1 MIPVKDTIVSEE
13 LKEVFFCCDLP
24 KCLGGCCVAGD
35 AGAPLEEQEIS
46 ILEDDLDKIKPY
58 MTERGRKSVED
69 SGVFDYDS
77 EGNFVTPLVNGVE
90 CAFAA
95 FDDKEI
101 AYCTIEKA
109 FEEGKST
116 LRKPVSCYL
125 YPVRITDHGSFDA
138 VNYHKWGI
146 CKPAL
151 KKGKRLGLP
160 LYIFLEEALVRK
172 YGREWYNELV
182 DKITRT

>member
-13 LKEVFFCCDLP
+13 LRDVFFCCDLP
-24 KCLGGCCVAGD
+24 KCLGGCCVEGD

-46 ILEDDLDKIKPY
+46 ILEDDLHKIKPY
-58 MTERGRKSVED
+58 MTERGRKSVEN
-69 SGVFDYDS
+69 SGVLDYDS

-95 FDDKEI
+95 FDDKGI

-109 FEEGKST
+109 YEDGKTS
-116 LRKPVSCYL
+116 LRKPVSCHL
-125 YPVRITDHGSFDA
+125 YPVRITDHGTFDA

-182 DKITRT
+182 NKITRT